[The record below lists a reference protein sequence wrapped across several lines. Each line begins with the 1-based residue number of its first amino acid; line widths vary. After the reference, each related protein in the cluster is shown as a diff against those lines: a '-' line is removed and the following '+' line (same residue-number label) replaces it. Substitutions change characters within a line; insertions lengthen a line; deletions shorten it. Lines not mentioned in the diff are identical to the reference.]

1 MYNLNIGLRT
11 PHLGGIRT
19 HNVRCY
25 CLCLFDRG
33 LLLTE
38 KLLKKGFLMV
48 MLNSS
53 LRTLSIRHHNFKN
66 CYGYSP
72 LHEFIVGI
80 LIRVRRRVSLVEQE
94 LFTLP
99 EHLSST
105 PIFSGTVVLFLFI
118 IVLPVPLRLLI
129 ILLVSSHFP
138 YNCYQSTCWFA

>member
-19 HNVRCY
+19 HNVRCC

-53 LRTLSIRHHNFKN
+53 LRTLSIRHHNLNN

-72 LHEFIVGI
+72 FTWIY
-80 LIRVRRRVSLVEQE
+80 RRNSNK
-94 LFTLP
+94 
-99 EHLSST
+99 
-105 PIFSGTVVLFLFI
+105 SGTTGVTSGAGTVYPSGAPQFNHYF
-118 IVLPVPLRLLI
+118 
-129 ILLVSSHFP
+129 
-138 YNCYQSTCWFA
+138 